1 MWGKPPVADSKSC
14 YATAMMKSVGSVEFF
29 ELDDGDPMVRLMVN
43 DDFHALDPVDR
54 VRFLMAISQVAFM
67 AASEIGAENPDD
79 MEDILEMMQSMS
91 LEPTKHPLN

>member
-1 MWGKPPVADSKSC
+1 MADSKSC
-14 YATAMMKSVGSVEFF
+14 YAAAMMKSVGSVEFF

>member
-1 MWGKPPVADSKSC
+1 
-14 YATAMMKSVGSVEFF
+14 
-29 ELDDGDPMVRLMVN
+29 
-43 DDFHALDPVDR
+43 
-54 VRFLMAISQVAFM
+54 MAISQVAFM